1 MNVQGIL
8 QAKGASVVTIR
19 PDATVAELVAGL
31 RDERIGAMVVSE
43 DGHRV
48 DGIVSERDV
57 VRALAAVGGR
67 AVDQRVGDIMTRSVR
82 TCEPAD
88 SVKSLMELMTK
99 HRIRHLPVV
108 ADGRLVGIVS
118 IGDVVKTRLDEMA
131 TETSVLREAYLGA
144 R

>member
-8 QAKGASVVTIR
+8 QAKGAAVVTIQ
-19 PDATVAELVAGL
+19 PDASVAELVAGL
-31 RDERIGAMVVSE
+31 RDARIGAMVVSA
-43 DGHRV
+43 DGERV

-57 VRALAAVGGR
+57 VRSLAEVGGR
-67 AVDQRVGDIMTRSVR
+67 AVNQHVGDIMTRSVR
-82 TCEPAD
+82 TCEPGD

-108 ADGRLVGIVS
+108 ANGRLVGIVS
-118 IGDVVKTRLDEMA
+118 IGDVVKTRLDEIA